1 MIDMIIIATIF
12 SLLTTQTTEENPAD
26 DSIII
31 FIVIIYCYVV
41 RGGRVVCS
49 IIYVYVLPIIV
60 MDSYI

>member
-26 DSIII
+26 DSILYL
-31 FIVIIYCYVV
+31 FIIYCYVV